1 MTIETTWLS
10 LPINHNE
17 IIDAAIAGVDKRFA
31 EIKNHKPSEEHK
43 KGLQQIAKVIEAM
56 ACRMHEHPDLQ
67 KVYPEF
73 GRSFFVSFLPPGM
86 GKTTTLIQSIKAIS
100 GMSAY
105 DHVGFIIFLERYE
118 EIEKVVAEMGLS
130 EEDYAVTT
138 SDQRMNAKGNQNKK
152 SARVLFTTQAMLRSK
167 ADNGQVKFEDM
178 ADFYYQGKPRQV
190 RVWDEAVL
198 PFMALTVERK
208 KVMKLVDGL
217 SRINRDLSNDIDQL
231 QNTLA
236 QKQDGDRITL
246 PDIKKYDIALDEL
259 RVRFFDDE
267 DKNNIEA
274 LYGLSGREARIS
286 KDQYGT
292 TTIQY
297 VDTLPDDL
305 APMLILDASGQQRK
319 TYEYWYKERKG
330 LKFLYSP
337 QKTYEG
343 LTIHHWNEGAGK
355 QTQGKGKYKLIA
367 EGVAKSIVESVP
379 ASEDVLVIHYKK
391 SGFMPDMQAEIEKIL
406 RSDPKFLRQ
415 GKVHYRH
422 WGTHT
427 ATNDYSHI
435 KHVILAGILQYNTA
449 QYEAYGLGAKG
460 QDVHKPLTEEEFEE
474 VRLGEIA
481 HHILQASCRGYV
493 RNSEG
498 EKCPDGCHLYVVFS
512 THKGTGTPQSLLTT
526 VFPKAVVREWRP
538 VFKVS
543 KRMIGVC
550 DYLCARAKG
559 KAVILAKSKVAED
572 LNMHPNNLSYSILK
586 HPDFLPYMK
595 SRGMEVKDSHGK
607 IEIIPEVLFY

>member
-1 MTIETTWLS
+1 
-10 LPINHNE
+10 
-17 IIDAAIAGVDKRFA
+17 
-31 EIKNHKPSEEHK
+31 
-43 KGLQQIAKVIEAM
+43 M
-56 ACRMHEHPDLQ
+56 A
-67 KVYPEF
+67 
-73 GRSFFVSFLPPGM
+73 VS
-86 GKTTTLIQSIKAIS
+86 
-100 GMSAY
+100 
-105 DHVGFIIFLERYE
+105 
-118 EIEKVVAEMGLS
+118 
-130 EEDYAVTT
+130 
-138 SDQRMNAKGNQNKK
+138 
-152 SARVLFTTQAMLRSK
+152 
-167 ADNGQVKFEDM
+167 
-178 ADFYYQGKPRQV
+178 
-190 RVWDEAVL
+190 
-198 PFMALTVERK
+198 
-208 KVMKLVDGL
+208 
-217 SRINRDLSNDIDQL
+217 
-231 QNTLA
+231 
-236 QKQDGDRITL
+236 
-246 PDIKKYDIALDEL
+246 LDEL

-274 LYGLSGREARIS
+274 LYGLSGLEARIA

-319 TYEYWYKERKG
+319 TYEYWYRERKG

-337 QKTYEG
+337 QKSYEG

-367 EGVAKSIVESVP
+367 EGVAKAIIENVP
-379 ASEDVLVIHYKK
+379 NGEDVLVIHYKK
-391 SGFMPDMQAEIEKIL
+391 SGFMPDMQGEIDKLL
-406 RSDPKFLRQ
+406 RSNPKFLRQ

-460 QDVHKPLTEEEFEE
+460 QDVHKPLTEAEFEE

-498 EKCPDGCHLYVVFS
+498 EKCPEGCHLYVVFS
-512 THKGTGTPQSLLTT
+512 TNKGTGTPQGLLNT
-526 VFPKAVVREWRP
+526 VFPKALVRDWRP

-543 KRMIGVC
+543 KTMKTVG
-550 DYLCARAKG
+550 DYLLLKAKG
-559 KAVILAKSKVAED
+559 AVVSLSKGQIASD
-572 LNMHPNNLSYSILK
+572 LKLNPNYLNYAIIK
-586 HPDFLPYMK
+586 HADFPGYMK
-595 SRGMEVKDSHGK
+595 SRGVDIKDSHGK
-607 IEIIPEVLFY
+607 LEVNPEVQFT